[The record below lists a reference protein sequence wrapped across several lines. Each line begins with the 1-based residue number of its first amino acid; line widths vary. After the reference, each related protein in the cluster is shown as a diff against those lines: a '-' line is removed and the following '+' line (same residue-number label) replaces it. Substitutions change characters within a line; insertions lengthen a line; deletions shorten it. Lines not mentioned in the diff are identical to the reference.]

1 MDSYSSELIKLS
13 SNAFLAQR
21 ISSINSIAII
31 CQFLNK
37 GDILKISYGVGCDKR
52 IGKFFLQS
60 SLGFG
65 GSCFKKDILN
75 LSFTCDFLNL
85 NFISYY

>member
-21 ISSINSIAII
+21 ISSINSIAIL
-31 CQFLNK
+31 CSFLNR
-37 GDILKISYGVGCDKR
+37 GDISKIAFGIGRDER
-52 IGKFFLQS
+52 IGQFFLQS

-75 LSFTCDFLNL
+75 LSFTCDLLNL
-85 NFISYY
+85 NFLSYY